1 MNATDG
7 LLLATTDTAKE
18 LKTGIHMHVAEIAYE
33 NQFVTETQKVDH
45 GTVIHLEKI
54 QFLHD
59 NLLAAHTVWVNPA
72 EGWCQSISL
81 PCCCNENAWIFT
93 YKRCL
98 MLASVSLGTD
108 GAPSNN
114 RMSRVD
120 EMYLASL
127 INKGREVHTNGTTDP
142 TALPA
147 ETVLKLNGDFKL

>member
-1 MNATDG
+1 MNGTDE

-18 LKTGIHMHVAEIAYE
+18 LKTRIHMHVAEIAYE

-59 NLLAAHTVWVNPA
+59 NLLAA
-72 EGWCQSISL
+72 S
-81 PCCCNENAWIFT
+81 
-93 YKRCL
+93 Y
-98 MLASVSLGTD
+98 SLGQ
-108 GAPSNN
+108 PCW
-114 RMSRVD
+114 VD

-127 INKGREVHTNGTTDP
+127 LNKGREVHTNGTTDP
-142 TALPA
+142 TALLA

>member
-72 EGWCQSISL
+72 EYLQTDCLSRDGVKVSHCPAVAMRMLGFSPIREMLDASI
-81 PCCCNENAWIFT
+81 C
-93 YKRCL
+93 
-98 MLASVSLGTD
+98 VSLGTD

-114 RMSRVD
+114 RMSIVD

-127 INKGREVHTNGTTDP
+127 INKGREV
-142 TALPA
+142 
-147 ETVLKLNGDFKL
+147 LKLNGDFKL

>member
-72 EGWCQSISL
+72 EYLQTDCLSRDGVKESHCPAVAMRMLGFSPIREMLDASI
-81 PCCCNENAWIFT
+81 C
-93 YKRCL
+93 
-98 MLASVSLGTD
+98 VSLGTD
-108 GAPSNN
+108 EAPSNN
-114 RMSRVD
+114 RMS
-120 EMYLASL
+120 
-127 INKGREVHTNGTTDP
+127 IG
-142 TALPA
+142 
-147 ETVLKLNGDFKL
+147 

>member
-72 EGWCQSISL
+72 ETDCLSRDGVKVSHC
-81 PCCCNENAWIFT
+81 PA
-93 YKRCL
+93 RCL

>member
-72 EGWCQSISL
+72 ETDCLSRDGVKVSHCPAVAMRMLGFSPIREMLDASI
-81 PCCCNENAWIFT
+81 C
-93 YKRCL
+93 
-98 MLASVSLGTD
+98 VSLGTD

-114 RMSRVD
+114 RMSIVD

-127 INKGREVHTNGTTDP
+127 INKGREV
-142 TALPA
+142 
-147 ETVLKLNGDFKL
+147 LKLNGDFKL